1 MYQLLKKEITLFSP
15 INGRKIDLDKVPD
28 QVFSSYMMGAGLG
41 FINESNKVYA
51 PCNATVIMIVDT
63 KHAIGLKTKMGI
75 EILIHIGLDTIQL
88 MGKGFHVH
96 VKNKQKI
103 KKGDLLIS
111 YDQNLKDD
119 EHMDLTIP
127 MVITNSNDYNIEF
140 LKESEQVTLK
150 AL

>member
-1 MYQLLKKEITLFSP
+1 MSARVAYKFTFFAH
-15 INGRKIDLDKVPD
+15 N
-28 QVFSSYMMGAGLG
+28 
-41 FINESNKVYA
+41 
-51 PCNATVIMIVDT
+51 
-63 KHAIGLKTKMGI
+63 
-75 EILIHIGLDTIQL
+75 
-88 MGKGFHVH
+88 
-96 VKNKQKI
+96 KNKQKI